1 MGSLLNF
8 KILEVHSVAVHTIF
22 FGDPLI
28 NWLSK
33 HAFDQIKVCNDDY
46 IEQNRRMVF
55 LLSEWNMVL
64 FKQNDRKFATNHLLV
79 TSQKPDNN
87 YLGSTRSTTT

>member
-1 MGSLLNF
+1 M
-8 KILEVHSVAVHTIF
+8 
-22 FGDPLI
+22 I
-28 NWLSK
+28 NRLSK
-33 HAFDQIKVCNDDY
+33 HAFNQIKVCNDDY
-46 IEQNRRMVF
+46 IEQNRHMVF